1 MPIDTRQMEV
11 AAEFCRVAGKSDLY
25 EYLGL
30 NPTCTAEEAQEALKR
45 KRKYMQGMQSNP
57 KYKTEAVQFI
67 KNYATF
73 QSMLADPASYTRDI
87 ANVQERKNLPVLEMS
102 IKSALK
108 GGDLSNEQVDYLRR
122 NAGQLGIGEDTFIGT
137 LNKLITETGT
147 KLPGGSRQPSLPPP
161 PSNIPHRT
169 VTPTSGAKTLERDP
183 LPASAARTLDNE
195 PPDDPYAVL
204 GARRDMPLA
213 EIRELYHDRLRR
225 ARTLP
230 RGQGE
235 AVVARLEAAWSRV
248 AEQSTPA
255 DLSRRSTG
263 PPARDRETGSPD
275 TAGQSPLAAP
285 TAPPV
290 RQRTTQ
296 PLRRGTEEFTPVAE
310 PSAPIGRRNTLP
322 APIPD
327 HVAMRSVPSIPG
339 PAAAD
344 NAGDIEIRGAAT
356 RQVRVLDSAIT
367 LPLFLLVH
375 VRPPPSA
382 RVTSSASWL
391 TAQPLR
397 LEAGHEDHQ
406 LTVRIDPQ
414 GLPRDGASATITV
427 TTESGAAAEVTFE
440 VERGREQSRALYV
453 IFGLLALL
461 VALALVYLIATLAL
475 A

>member
-11 AAEFCRVAGKSDLY
+11 ATEFCRVAGKGDLF

-30 NPTCTAEEAQEALKR
+30 NPTCSAEEAQEALKR

-67 KNYATF
+67 KNYTAF
-73 QSMLADPASYTRDI
+73 QAMLVDPSVYARDL
-87 ANVQERKNLPVLEMS
+87 ANVHERKNLPVLEMS

-108 GGDLSNEQVDYLRR
+108 GGDLSTEQVDYLRR
-122 NAGQLGIGEDTFIGT
+122 NADQLGIGEDTFVGT
-137 LNKLITETGT
+137 LSKLINEAGT
-147 KLPGGSRQPSLPPP
+147 KLPAGNRQPSLPPM
-161 PSNIPHRT
+161 PSSVPRT
-169 VTPTSGAKTLERDP
+169 VTPTSGQKTLERDP
-183 LPASAARTLDNE
+183 PPSASAAKTLDKDA
-195 PPDDPYAVL
+195 PDDPYAVL
-204 GARRDMPLA
+204 GARRDMALA

-235 AVVARLEAAWSRV
+235 VVVAKLEAAWTRV

-263 PPARDRETGSPD
+263 PPARDRETGSEVS
-275 TAGQSPLAAP
+275 GQSSLAAP

-290 RQRTTQ
+290 RQRATQ
-296 PLRRGTEEFTPVAE
+296 PLRRGTEEFTPVGE
-310 PSAPIGRRNTLP
+310 GSAPIGRRATMP
-322 APIPD
+322 TVPD
-327 HVAMRSVPSIPG
+327 HVTIRSASIIPG
-339 PAAAD
+339 PAAPD

-356 RQVRVLDSAIT
+356 RQVRVMESAIT
-367 LPLFLLVH
+367 LPLFLLFH

-382 RVTSSASWL
+382 RVTSSAAWL
-391 TAQPLR
+391 TAQPQR
-397 LEAGHEDHQ
+397 LDAGHEDHQ
-406 LTVRIDPQ
+406 LTIRIDPQ
-414 GLPRDGASATITV
+414 SMPRDGGSATITV
-427 TTESGAAAEVTFE
+427 TTEAGASAEVTFE
-440 VERGREQSRALYV
+440 VERGSEKSRTALY
-453 IFGLLALL
+453 IILGLFALL